1 MDDLR
6 LLQQPPAKDE
16 AATKTL
22 NILNSRLPSW
32 ESLLKSSEFDAWVE
46 HSQADATA
54 LKAQASVTLFQG
66 LEILMHTSLN
76 LQRRC

>member
-32 ESLLKSSEFDAWVE
+32 ESLLKSPEFDVWVE

-54 LKAQASVTLFQG
+54 LKAQVSVTSFQG
-66 LEILMHTSLN
+66 LEILMHTSSKL
-76 LQRRC
+76 LRRC